1 MSHVDDKINIPQG
14 RTASEF
20 SLVELVNLFAQ
31 HRRLIIGLPVAV
43 ALIAAIASFMLPNV
57 YRTGAKLLPPQQAQS
72 GAAAL
77 LSQLGGAA
85 SVAAGMAGVKSPNDL
100 YIGMLKSRTIAD
112 AVIAKHK
119 LKEVYDTDSQEEAR
133 KILAENSFISAGK
146 DGFIIVEVE
155 DESQERVAPLANT
168 YVSELMKMTRV
179 LALTEASQRR
189 MFFEQQLKQ
198 AKDNLASA
206 EMRLKRALDSRG
218 VISVDSQSRA
228 MVETV
233 GKIRAQISV
242 KESQLGSMRA
252 FVTASN
258 PEFRRVEEEVK
269 SLRNELGRLENGDG
283 SAGGGGGQVGL
294 ENIKILRDVKYYQ
307 MLYELLGKQFEVAR
321 LDEAKDA
328 HVIQVLDSAV
338 APERKFKPKRAL
350 IVILCFA
357 LALFATISWV
367 FLRNSWHVHVA
378 RSKAA
383 TNPALRG
390 T

>member
-1 MSHVDDKINIPQG
+1 MSHVDDKLNILEGPK
-14 RTASEF
+14 ASEF
-20 SLVELVNLFAQ
+20 NVVELVNLLVK
-31 HRRLIIGLPVAV
+31 HRRLIIGFPVAV
-43 ALIAAIASFMLPNV
+43 AVIAAVVSFMLPNV

-112 AVIAKHK
+112 AVIVKNK
-119 LKEVYDTDSQEEAR
+119 LKEVYGTDSQEEAR

-155 DESQERVAPLANT
+155 DESQERVAPLANS

-228 MVETV
+228 MLETV

-252 FVTASN
+252 FVTATN

-283 SAGGGGGQVGL
+283 SAGSGAGQVGL

-328 HVIQVLDSAV
+328 PVIQVLDTAV
-338 APERKFKPKRAL
+338 TPERKFKPKRAL
-350 IVILCFA
+350 IVILCFV
-357 LALFATISWV
+357 LALFGTISWV

-378 RSKAA
+378 RSKAESNTTLKGA
-383 TNPALRG
+383 
-390 T
+390 